1 MLWVDE
7 IFASIQ
13 GESSYMGL
21 PTVFVRLFGCN
32 VGCSYCDTKQK
43 ERKKMSLENIVN
55 EVRNYKGITHVCVTG
70 GEPLLQDDCMPL
82 VYELQCLNYQ
92 VSIETSGCVPIEKVY
107 YHHSYKMVM
116 DVKCPSS
123 GVSGK
128 NIYEN
133 LLSLQHGDEVK
144 FVIADR
150 ADYDFMLKILRKYPT
165 SADILISPMFG
176 DDLKPKIGKELVD
189 WIIKDGLKARMQ
201 IQMHKVLEVK

>member
-21 PTVFVRLFGCN
+21 PTVFIRLFGCN
-32 VGCSYCDTKQK
+32 VGCSYCDTVQK
-43 ERKKMSLENIVN
+43 KRTKMSLKNIIN
-55 EVRNYKGITHVCVTG
+55 EVRGYKGITYVCITG
-70 GEPLLQDDCMPL
+70 GEPLLQEDCMPL

-107 YHHSYKMVM
+107 YRHTYKFVM

-123 GVSGK
+123 GVSDK
-128 NIYEN
+128 NLYEN
-133 LLSLQHGDEVK
+133 LLSLQYDDEVK

-150 ADYDFMLKILRKYPT
+150 KDYEFMLKILKRYPT
-165 SADILISPMFG
+165 SADVLVSPMFG
-176 DDLKPKIGKELVD
+176 EDMKPLIGRELVE
-189 WIIKDGLKARMQ
+189 WIIEDSLKVRMQ
-201 IQMHKVLEVK
+201 IQMHKVLGVK